1 MPIATYLNFRTDLDR
16 GVEMQPLKTAF
27 VMGDRESHVF
37 AVQLYRSGGDG
48 DLPQAASVTGYFIR
62 ADGATVAIPGMY
74 SNGSAVVQ
82 LPAACYAVAGRFFL
96 LVKTTHDGIV
106 HTVLWCEGTVSPS
119 VTDVAVDPGEA
130 VPSLDQLLAQIAAM
144 EEATAEANAA
154 IAQLD
159 GVITSAP
166 PITITA
172 EGTSVTTDIAANRAL
187 PEAVIYGRTVQDGTP
202 SPDSPAVLNA
212 PAAGGRLVLS
222 VTGEDAQYVTIEAP
236 GGLHGI
242 PVASGGN
249 YTDASGQQWLAD
261 EIDLAAGTVIR
272 RFHAVRLTST
282 SHVWN
287 AGAVAGRFNTNNPA
301 PAMMKG
307 AVPMCSH
314 FVGTATFSALQT
326 GMVCNNDGTQLIFAT
341 SLSDLNAWKN
351 WLDNNE
357 VWLVYRVSVVKAE
370 KLPDDVLATFR
381 AMRTSAAQ
389 SSIINDAGAWMRI
402 GYVADTKAYI
412 DRMLGGDA

>member
-1 MPIATYLNFRTDLDR
+1 MANITTRLEYTAHLDR
-16 GVEMQPLKTAF
+16 GYAVTPLIQGFATGDQDAHQIVLHCYEREGVEADVGGAGVAGYYIRRDGTCILLQGIASGSTATVTLGRSCYAQPGAF
-27 VMGDRESHVF
+27 ALIIKLTRGSVVNTVF
-37 AVQLYRSGGDG
+37 WGEGRMRD
-48 DLPQAASVTGYFIR
+48 ASADEYIDP
-62 ADGATVAIPGMY
+62 DGA
-74 SNGSAVVQ
+74 
-82 LPAACYAVAGRFFL
+82 LPSM
-96 LVKTTHDGIV
+96 
-106 HTVLWCEGTVSPS
+106 E
-119 VTDVAVDPGEA
+119 
-130 VPSLDQLLAQIAAM
+130 QLLAIVQGMEQVAAQLMDQIPDLPDPIVLEAAGEYVETEIASPKRLQIA
-144 EEATAEANAA
+144 
-154 IAQLD
+154 Q
-159 GVITSAP
+159 
-166 PITITA
+166 
-172 EGTSVTTDIAANRAL
+172 
-187 PEAVIYGRTVQDGTP
+187 IYGRTTQTG
-202 SPDSPAVLNA
+202 SPA
-212 PAAGGRLVLS
+212 PAAPVTLESVGRNGS
-222 VTGEDAQYVTIEAP
+222 VVMSVAGQGDAQYVTIPTA

-261 EIDLAAGTVIR
+261 EIDLAAGTVTR

-341 SLSDLNAWKN
+341 SLPDLNAWKN